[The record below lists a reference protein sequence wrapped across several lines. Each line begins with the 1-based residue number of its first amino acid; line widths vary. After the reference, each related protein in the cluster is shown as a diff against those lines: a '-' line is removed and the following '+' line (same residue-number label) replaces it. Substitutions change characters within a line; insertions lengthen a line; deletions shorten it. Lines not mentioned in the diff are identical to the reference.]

1 MNDIPR
7 RSRIDLYIPAETAIR
22 NALIAVEELGAH
34 PQLTEIVSMLSD
46 AQRKIA
52 DWHDGGRPGGV
63 PE

>member
-7 RSRIDLYIPAETAIR
+7 RCRIDLYIPAETAIR
-22 NALIAVEELGAH
+22 NALIAVEALGAH
-34 PQLTEIVSMLSD
+34 PKLTEVVSMLSD
-46 AQRKIA
+46 AQSKIA

>member
-22 NALIAVEELGAH
+22 NALIAVEALGAH
-34 PQLTEIVSMLSD
+34 PMLTEVVSMLGD

-52 DWHDGGRPGGV
+52 DWHDDGRPGGV
-63 PE
+63 PA